1 MPARAACFLLLVLPL
16 SACAGPAAQSDQTAR
31 PIDPAVKASIYE
43 YLDTQDAERA
53 DQLLAEILG
62 RQDATPA
69 AVAAIL
75 AAGRSY
81 RAEPVGVLPSRELR
95 LRSRAVYYSLYVPDS
110 YRPDKAYGLVICLH
124 RASFT
129 GGSYPGRLQ
138 N

>member
-69 AVAAIL
+69 TVAAIL
-75 AAGRSY
+75 GEELVGDRKSTRLNSSHVRISY
-81 RAEPVGVLPSRELR
+81 
-95 LRSRAVYYSLYVPDS
+95 AVF
-110 YRPDKAYGLVICLH
+110 CLKKKMSTST
-124 RASFT
+124 RR
-129 GGSYPGRLQ
+129 GPMEV
-138 N
+138 

>member
-1 MPARAACFLLLVLPL
+1 MSARAACFLLLVLPL
-16 SACAGPAAQSDQTAR
+16 SACGHPASEPDQTPRA
-31 PIDPAVKASIYE
+31 IDPALKASIYE

-69 AVAAIL
+69 AVAATL

-95 LRSRAVYYSLYVPDS
+95 LGARAFYYRLYVPDS
-110 YRPDKAYGLVICLH
+110 YRPDKAYGPGICLH
-124 RASFT
+124 GAGFT
-129 GGSYPGRLQ
+129 GAPHL
-138 N
+138 